1 MSTFRLFKTFL
12 AVAQYG
18 TFAAAAER
26 VALTPAAVGLQMRA
40 LEDELRRTLF
50 DRSHRN
56 VRLSADGAALVPYAR
71 QLLRDYESM
80 LGRQSQAD
88 TISGSVTIG
97 GIVSAMGGLANSLV
111 DLKIRY
117 PALEI
122 RLLVGH
128 AGELPDMVLAG
139 KVDAAIMVKDPAP
152 VPPGV
157 HWSWLYDEPLMLI
170 ASRRAAGPGAD
181 PLELL
186 RTRPFLQFDRRTQT
200 GAKVEQF
207 LRRSN
212 IAANVILEVNS
223 LAAISEL
230 VRQDVGVAISPMLR
244 HVDWQT
250 DLGLR
255 ILPLPGR
262 PQVRR
267 IGIMERVE
275 RADVTAVV
283 RKHLI
288 ERMRGGAARA

>member
-26 VALTPAAVGLQMRA
+26 VALTPAAVGLQMRT

-56 VRLSADGAALVPYAR
+56 VRLSADGAALVPHAR
-71 QLLRDYESM
+71 RLVRDYESM
-80 LGRQSQAD
+80 LGQQSQEES
-88 TISGSVTIG
+88 ISGSITIG

-111 DLKIRY
+111 DLKARH

-128 AGELPDMVLAG
+128 SGELPEMVLSG
-139 KVDAAIMVKDPAP
+139 RVDAGIMVKDPAP

-170 ASRRAAGPGAD
+170 ASRRSAKASAD
-181 PLELL
+181 PIELL
-186 RTRPFLQFDRRTQT
+186 RSRPFLRFDRRTQT
-200 GAKVEQF
+200 GAKVEQI
-207 LRRSN
+207 LRRN
-212 IAANVILEVNS
+212 KVTPDVILEVNS
-223 LAAISEL
+223 LAAIAEL

-244 HVDWQT
+244 NVDWQN
-250 DLGLR
+250 DSGLR
-255 ILPLPGR
+255 VFPLPGR
-262 PQVRR
+262 PLARR
-267 IGIMERVE
+267 VGIMERVE
-275 RADVTAVV
+275 RVEVTAVV
-283 RKHLI
+283 RKYLI
-288 ERMRGGAARA
+288 ERMRGGTRP